1 MFFLC
6 YACTII
12 YVHVYIYVHV
22 IVHTLLHT
30 ACTRM
35 HVHVHVVFFYFHC
48 SAVGV
53 AYLFGFL
60 VLVLAAVGFFFGSN
74 AQKVCQSLEGP
85 EYEGFANV
93 STSLGVHT

>member
-1 MFFLC
+1 M
-6 YACTII
+6 Y
-12 YVHVYIYVHV
+12 
-22 IVHTLLHT
+22 T
-30 ACTRM
+30 ACTCMR
-35 HVHVHVVFFYFHC
+35 VHVHVVSFYFQC

-93 STSLGVHT
+93 STSLGAHTCT

>member
-1 MFFLC
+1 MYIPYWTL
-6 YACTII
+6 
-12 YVHVYIYVHV
+12 HVRTCSFSHFQY
-22 IVHTLLHT
+22 
-30 ACTRM
+30 
-35 HVHVHVVFFYFHC
+35 

-93 STSLGVHT
+93 STSFGNYVCI